1 MATIQ
6 RIRQRSGLLVVVVF
20 VALIAFLLGD
30 LFRSG
35 GSKFFGDPNVIGTV
49 NGRDITRQ
57 ELSQGMEELRAGNPE
72 QYANTT
78 SIQLANFVWN
88 NIVTEELLSA
98 ELSAAGMSVSEQEI
112 YFDIITNPNIR
123 QNFAGANGQFDENMF
138 KSYIAQVRDNRD
150 ASEQSV
156 EMWTQWLS
164 FERAVANQA
173 QNFKY
178 TNAIEKAIFMPAGLA
193 ETEINRGD
201 AQHPAQYVYVPYIDV
216 NEDEINVSDED
227 AKRYF
232 NAHKEDFSQEEG
244 RNIEFINFPLAPSE
258 SDREGVRAELASLS
272 FEWLN
277 VEDDSVFVNQH
288 SDVRFQS
295 EYYTTT
301 ELVGTG
307 LDTLIDGQS
316 VGFQK
321 GPIDLGGAFAVVKLV
336 DRKTVP
342 DSAKARHI
350 LIPFAGATR
359 ADASVTRNP
368 QEAKVLADSLFAYL
382 EGNPSAFESVSEAF
396 SSDVVAKE
404 KGGDLGYFSRG
415 SMAKPFENF
424 CFFRKNGSIGVV
436 PTQFGW
442 HVIQVTDQ
450 KGANDVYKIGQII
463 REILPSD
470 ETIQTLYNQASGY
483 AAEAQTAEDYRALAT
498 EKGFFLRPA
507 RNLGRFE
514 EVVSG
519 LGTARRV
526 VRWAWDDDRE
536 EGNIGLLENDGN
548 GYVVVVLTDKLE
560 EGTSPFEM
568 VQAQCLEAAKKDAKK
583 ALVLERLEN
592 ASDGAATIEAVATAA
607 GKEVRTLS
615 FRISQFNI
623 SGVGNEAKVVGT
635 ICGLEPG
642 TLSPVI
648 LGENG
653 AFMAITSPANP
664 APQID
669 YTNMAQNTQR
679 SIRNLVGTQAYK
691 ALQDKA
697 KIEDMRYMMF

>member
-307 LDTLIDGQS
+307 LDTLVDGQS

-342 DSAKARHI
+342 DSVKARHI

-424 CFFRKNGSIGVV
+424 CFFRKNGSMGVV

-560 EGTSPFEM
+560 EGTSSFEM

-592 ASDGAATIEAVATAA
+592 ASAGAATIEAVATAA

-653 AFMAITSPANP
+653 AFVAITSPANP

-669 YTNMAQNTQR
+669 YANMAQNTQR

>member
-35 GSKFFGDPNVIGTV
+35 GSKFFGDPNIIGTV
-49 NGRDITRQ
+49 NGRDITRL
-57 ELSQGMEELRAGNPE
+57 ELSQGMEELRSGNPE
-72 QYANTT
+72 QYANTS

-98 ELSAAGMSVSEQEI
+98 ELGAAGMSVSKQEI
-112 YFDIITNPNIR
+112 YFDIIMNPNIR

-138 KSYIAQVRDNRD
+138 KSYIAQVRENRD

-156 EMWTQWLS
+156 EMWTQWLA

-178 TNAIEKAIFMPAGLA
+178 TNAIEKAIFMPTGLA
-193 ETEINRGD
+193 EAEIKRGD

-216 NEDEINVSDED
+216 NEDEIAVTDED
-227 AKRYF
+227 AKRYY
-232 NAHKEDFSQEEG
+232 NANKADFEQEEG

-258 SDREGVRAELASLS
+258 PDREAVRAELATLSLGWMN
-272 FEWLN
+272 E
-277 VEDDSVFVNQH
+277 EDDSVFVNLH

-295 EYYTTT
+295 EYYTVT

-307 LDTLIDGQS
+307 LDTLVDGQS
-316 VGFQK
+316 VGYQK

-336 DRKTVP
+336 DRKIVP
-342 DSAKARHI
+342 DSAQARHI

-359 ADASVTRNP
+359 ADASITRNP
-368 QEAKVLADSLFAYL
+368 QEAKVLADSLYAYL
-382 EGNPSAFESVSEAF
+382 EENPSAFESVSEEF
-396 SSDVVAKE
+396 SADIVAKE

-415 SMAKPFENF
+415 EMAKPFENF
-424 CFFRKNGSIGVV
+424 CFFKKNGSMGVV

-442 HVIQVTDQ
+442 HVIQVTNQ
-450 KGANDVYKIGQII
+450 KGSNDVYKIGQII
-463 REILPSD
+463 REILPS
-470 ETIQTLYNQASGY
+470 EATIQDLYNQASGY
-483 AAEAQTAEDYRALAT
+483 AAEAQTAEDYRALAS

-526 VRWAWDDDRE
+526 VRWAWDEDRE
-536 EGNIGLLENDGN
+536 EGNIGLLENDGK
-548 GYVVVVLTDKLE
+548 GYVVVVLTDKLN
-560 EGTSPFEM
+560 EGTTSFEL

-583 ALVLERLEN
+583 AVITERLEN
-592 ASDGAATIEAVATAA
+592 ALSEASTIEAVAATT

-623 SGVGNEAKVVGT
+623 AGVGNEAAVVGT

-642 TLSPVI
+642 SLSGVI
-648 LGENG
+648 TGDNG
-653 AFMAITSPANP
+653 AFVAITSPATP
-664 APQID
+664 APAID
-669 YTNMAQNTQR
+669 YSNMAQNTQR

-691 ALQDKA
+691 ALEEKA

>member
-1 MATIQ
+1 M
-6 RIRQRSGLLVVVVF
+6 VF

-35 GSKFFGDPNVIGTV
+35 GSKFFGDPNIIGTV

-72 QYANTT
+72 QYANTS

-88 NIVTEELLSA
+88 NIVTEELLAA
-98 ELSAAGMSVSEQEI
+98 ELNAAGMSVSQQEL

-150 ASEQSV
+150 ATEQSV
-156 EMWTQWLS
+156 EMWTQWLA

-178 TNAIEKAIFMPAGLA
+178 TNAIEKAIFMPTGLA
-193 ETEINRGD
+193 EAEIKRGD

-216 NEDEINVSDED
+216 NEDEISVDDED
-227 AKRYF
+227 AKRYY
-232 NAHKEDFSQEEG
+232 NTNKEDFDQEEG

-258 SDREGVRAELASLS
+258 SDREAVRAELATLSL
-272 FEWLN
+272 EWMN
-277 VEDDSVFVNQH
+277 EEDDSVFVNLH

-295 EYYTTT
+295 EYYTIT

-307 LDTLIDGQS
+307 LDTLVDGQS
-316 VGFQK
+316 VGYQK

-336 DRKTVP
+336 DRKIVP
-342 DSAKARHI
+342 DSVQARHI

-359 ADASVTRNP
+359 AEPSITRNP

-382 EGNPSAFESVSEAF
+382 EENPSDFESVSQEF
-396 SSDVVAKE
+396 SSDIVAKE

-415 SMAKPFENF
+415 AMAKPFENF
-424 CFFRKNGSIGVV
+424 CFFKKNGSMGVV

-450 KGANDVYKIGQII
+450 KGSDDVYKIGQII
-463 REILPSD
+463 REIIPS
-470 ETIQTLYNQASGY
+470 EGTIQDLYNQASGY
-483 AAEAQTAEDYRALAT
+483 AAEAQTAEDYRALAS
-498 EKGFFLRPA
+498 EKGFSLRPA

-526 VRWAWDDDRE
+526 VRWAWDEERE
-536 EGNIGLLENDGN
+536 EGNIGLLENDGK
-548 GYVVVVLTDKLE
+548 GYVVVVLTDKLN
-560 EGTSPFEM
+560 EGTTSFDL
-568 VQAQCLEAAKKDAKK
+568 VQGQCLEAAKKEAKK
-583 ALVLERLEN
+583 ALITERLEN
-592 ASDGAATIEAVATAA
+592 ALTGASTIEAVAEAA

-623 SGVGNEAKVVGT
+623 AGVGNEAAVVGT

-642 TLSPVI
+642 SLSGVI
-648 LGENG
+648 AGDNG
-653 AFMAITSPANP
+653 AFIAITSPASP
-664 APQID
+664 APAID

-691 ALQDKA
+691 ALEEKA

>member
-35 GSKFFGDPNVIGTV
+35 GSKFFGDPNIIGTV
-49 NGRDITRQ
+49 NGRDITRL

-72 QYANTT
+72 QYANTS

-98 ELSAAGMSVSEQEI
+98 ELSAAGMTVSQQEL

-156 EMWTQWLS
+156 EMWTQWLA

-178 TNAIEKAIFMPAGLA
+178 TNAIEKAIFMPTGLA
-193 ETEINRGD
+193 EAEIKRGD

-216 NEDEINVSDED
+216 NEDEIAVTDED
-227 AKRYF
+227 AKRYY
-232 NAHKEDFSQEEG
+232 NANKEDFDQEEG

-258 SDREGVRAELASLS
+258 SDREAVRAELATLSL
-272 FEWLN
+272 EWMN
-277 VEDDSVFVNQH
+277 QEDDSVFVNLH

-295 EYYTTT
+295 EYYTIT

-307 LDTLIDGQS
+307 LDTLVDGQS

-336 DRKTVP
+336 DRKIVP
-342 DSAKARHI
+342 DSVKARHI

-359 ADASVTRNP
+359 ADASITRNP
-368 QEAKVLADSLFAYL
+368 QEARVLADSLFAYL
-382 EGNPSAFESVSEAF
+382 EENPSAFEAVSEAF
-396 SSDVVAKE
+396 SSDIVAKE

-424 CFFRKNGSIGVV
+424 CFFKKNGSMGVV

-450 KGANDVYKIGQII
+450 KGSNDVYKIGQII
-463 REILPSD
+463 REILPS
-470 ETIQTLYNQASGY
+470 EGTIQDLYNQASGY
-483 AAEAQTAEDYRALAT
+483 AAEAQTAEDYRVLASD
-498 EKGFFLRPA
+498 KGFFLRPA

-519 LGTARRV
+519 LGAARRV
-526 VRWAWDDDRE
+526 VRWAWDEERE
-536 EGNIGLLENDGN
+536 EGNIGLLENDGK
-548 GYVVVVLTDKLE
+548 GYVVVVLTDKLN
-560 EGTSPFEM
+560 EGTTSFEL
-568 VQAQCLEAAKKDAKK
+568 VQGQCLEAVKKDAKK
-583 ALVLERLEN
+583 ALITERLEN
-592 ASDGAATIEAVATAA
+592 ALTGASTIEEVAAAA

-623 SGVGNEAKVVGT
+623 AGVGNEAAVVGT

-642 TLSPVI
+642 SLSGVI
-648 LGENG
+648 TGENG
-653 AFMAITSPANP
+653 AFVAITSPATP
-664 APQID
+664 APVLD
-669 YTNMAQNTQR
+669 YSNMAQNTQR

-691 ALQDKA
+691 ALEEKA

>member
-35 GSKFFGDPNVIGTV
+35 GSKFFGDPNIIGTV
-49 NGRDITRQ
+49 NGRDITRL
-57 ELSQGMEELRAGNPE
+57 ELSQGMEELRSGNPE
-72 QYANTT
+72 QYANTS

-98 ELSAAGMSVSEQEI
+98 ELGAAGMSVSEQEI
-112 YFDIITNPNIR
+112 YFDIIMNPNIR

-138 KSYIAQVRDNRD
+138 KSYIAQVRENRD

-156 EMWTQWLS
+156 EMWTQWLA

-178 TNAIEKAIFMPAGLA
+178 TNAIEKAIFMPTGLA
-193 ETEINRGD
+193 EAEIKRGD

-216 NEDEINVSDED
+216 NEDEIAVTDED
-227 AKRYF
+227 AKRYY
-232 NAHKEDFSQEEG
+232 NANKADFEQEEG

-258 SDREGVRAELASLS
+258 PDREAVRAELATLSLGWMN
-272 FEWLN
+272 E
-277 VEDDSVFVNQH
+277 EDDSVFVNLH

-295 EYYTTT
+295 EYYTVT

-307 LDTLIDGQS
+307 LDTLVDGQS
-316 VGFQK
+316 VGYQK

-336 DRKTVP
+336 DRKIVP
-342 DSAKARHI
+342 DSAQARHI

-359 ADASVTRNP
+359 ADASITRNP
-368 QEAKVLADSLFAYL
+368 QEAKVLADSLYAYL
-382 EGNPSAFESVSEAF
+382 EENPSAFESVSEEF
-396 SSDVVAKE
+396 SADIVAKE

-415 SMAKPFENF
+415 EMAKPFENF
-424 CFFRKNGSIGVV
+424 CFFKKNGSMGVV

-442 HVIQVTDQ
+442 HVIQVTNQ
-450 KGANDVYKIGQII
+450 KGSNDVYKIGQII
-463 REILPSD
+463 REILPS
-470 ETIQTLYNQASGY
+470 EATIQDLYNQASVY
-483 AAEAQTAEDYRALAT
+483 AAEAQTAEDYRALAS

-526 VRWAWDDDRE
+526 VRWAWDEDRE
-536 EGNIGLLENDGN
+536 EGNIGLLENDGK
-548 GYVVVVLTDKLE
+548 GYVVVVMTDKLN
-560 EGTSPFEM
+560 EGTTSFEL

-583 ALVLERLEN
+583 AVITERLEN
-592 ASDGAATIEAVATAA
+592 ALSEASTIEAVAATT

-623 SGVGNEAKVVGT
+623 AGVGNEAAVVGT

-642 TLSPVI
+642 SLSGVI
-648 LGENG
+648 TGDNG
-653 AFMAITSPANP
+653 AFVAITSPATP
-664 APQID
+664 APAID
-669 YTNMAQNTQR
+669 YSNMAQNTQR

-691 ALQDKA
+691 ALEEKA

>member
-35 GSKFFGDPNVIGTV
+35 GSKFFGDPNIIGTV

-72 QYANTT
+72 QYANTS

-88 NIVTEELLSA
+88 NIVTEELLAA
-98 ELSAAGMSVSEQEI
+98 ELNAAGMSVSQQEL

-150 ASEQSV
+150 ATEQSV
-156 EMWTQWLS
+156 EMWTQWLA

-178 TNAIEKAIFMPAGLA
+178 TNAIEKAIFMPTGLA
-193 ETEINRGD
+193 EAEIKRGD

-216 NEDEINVSDED
+216 NEDEISVDDED
-227 AKRYF
+227 AKRYY
-232 NAHKEDFSQEEG
+232 NTNKEDFDQEEG

-258 SDREGVRAELASLS
+258 SDREAVRAELATLSL
-272 FEWLN
+272 EWMN
-277 VEDDSVFVNQH
+277 EEDDSVFVNLH

-295 EYYTTT
+295 EYYTIT

-307 LDTLIDGQS
+307 LDTLVDGQS
-316 VGFQK
+316 VGYQK

-336 DRKTVP
+336 DRKIVP
-342 DSAKARHI
+342 DSVQARHI

-359 ADASVTRNP
+359 AEPSITRNP

-382 EGNPSAFESVSEAF
+382 EENPSDFESVSQEF
-396 SSDVVAKE
+396 SSDIVAKE

-415 SMAKPFENF
+415 AMAKPFENF
-424 CFFRKNGSIGVV
+424 CFFKKNGSMGVV

-450 KGANDVYKIGQII
+450 KGSDDVYKIGQII
-463 REILPSD
+463 REIIPS
-470 ETIQTLYNQASGY
+470 EGTIQDLYNQASGY
-483 AAEAQTAEDYRALAT
+483 AAEAQTAEDYRALAS
-498 EKGFFLRPA
+498 EKGFSLRPA

-526 VRWAWDDDRE
+526 VRWAWDEERE
-536 EGNIGLLENDGN
+536 EGNIGLLENDGK
-548 GYVVVVLTDKLE
+548 GYVVVVLTDKLN
-560 EGTSPFEM
+560 EGTTSFDL
-568 VQAQCLEAAKKDAKK
+568 VQGQCLEAAKKEAKK
-583 ALVLERLEN
+583 ALITERLEN
-592 ASDGAATIEAVATAA
+592 ALTGASTIEAIAEAA

-623 SGVGNEAKVVGT
+623 AGVGNEAAVVGT

-642 TLSPVI
+642 SLSGVI
-648 LGENG
+648 AGDNG
-653 AFMAITSPANP
+653 AFIAITSPATP
-664 APQID
+664 APAID

-691 ALQDKA
+691 ALEEKA

>member
-1 MATIQ
+1 M
-6 RIRQRSGLLVVVVF
+6 VF

-307 LDTLIDGQS
+307 LDTLVDGQS

-342 DSAKARHI
+342 DSVKARHI

-396 SSDVVAKE
+396 SSDVVAKD

-424 CFFRKNGSIGVV
+424 CFFRKNGSMGVV

-560 EGTSPFEM
+560 EGTSSFEM
-568 VQAQCLEAAKKDAKK
+568 VQTQCLEAAKKDAKK

-592 ASDGAATIEAVATAA
+592 ASAGAATIEAVATAA

-653 AFMAITSPANP
+653 AFVAITSPANP

-669 YTNMAQNTQR
+669 YANMAQNTQR

>member
-1 MATIQ
+1 M
-6 RIRQRSGLLVVVVF
+6 VF

-307 LDTLIDGQS
+307 LDTLVDGQS

-336 DRKTVP
+336 DRKIVP
-342 DSAKARHI
+342 DSVKARHI

-424 CFFRKNGSIGVV
+424 CFFRKNGSMGVV

-560 EGTSPFEM
+560 EGTSSFEM

-592 ASDGAATIEAVATAA
+592 ASAGAATIEAVATAA

-653 AFMAITSPANP
+653 AFVAITSPANP

>member
-35 GSKFFGDPNVIGTV
+35 GSKFFSDPNVIGTV

-232 NAHKEDFSQEEG
+232 NAHREDFSQEEG

-272 FEWLN
+272 FEWLD

-307 LDTLIDGQS
+307 LDTLVDGQS

-342 DSAKARHI
+342 DSVKARHI

-424 CFFRKNGSIGVV
+424 CFFRKNGSMGVV

-560 EGTSPFEM
+560 EGTSSFEM

-592 ASDGAATIEAVATAA
+592 ASAGAATIEAVATAA

-653 AFMAITSPANP
+653 AFVAITSPANP

-669 YTNMAQNTQR
+669 YANMAQNTQR

>member
-1 MATIQ
+1 M
-6 RIRQRSGLLVVVVF
+6 VF

-307 LDTLIDGQS
+307 LDTLVDGQS

-342 DSAKARHI
+342 DSVKARHI

-424 CFFRKNGSIGVV
+424 CFFRKNGSMGVV

-560 EGTSPFEM
+560 EGTSSFEM

-592 ASDGAATIEAVATAA
+592 ASAGTATIEAVATAA

-653 AFMAITSPANP
+653 AFVAITSPANP

-669 YTNMAQNTQR
+669 YANMAQNTQR

>member
-30 LFRSG
+30 LVRSG
-35 GSKFFGDPNVIGTV
+35 GSKFFGDPNIIGTV
-49 NGRDITRQ
+49 NGRDITRL

-72 QYANTT
+72 QYANTS

-98 ELSAAGMSVSEQEI
+98 ELSAAGMTVSQQEL

-156 EMWTQWLS
+156 EMWTQWLA

-178 TNAIEKAIFMPAGLA
+178 TNAIEKAIFMPTGLA
-193 ETEINRGD
+193 EAEIKRGD

-216 NEDEINVSDED
+216 NEDEIAVTDED
-227 AKRYF
+227 AKRYY
-232 NAHKEDFSQEEG
+232 NANKEDFDQEEG

-258 SDREGVRAELASLS
+258 SDREAVRAELATLSL
-272 FEWLN
+272 EWMN
-277 VEDDSVFVNQH
+277 QEDDSVFVNLH

-295 EYYTTT
+295 EYYTIT

-307 LDTLIDGQS
+307 LDTLVDGQS

-336 DRKTVP
+336 DRKIVP
-342 DSAKARHI
+342 DSVKARHI

-359 ADASVTRNP
+359 ADASITRNP
-368 QEAKVLADSLFAYL
+368 QEARVLADSLFAYL
-382 EGNPSAFESVSEAF
+382 EENPSAFEAVSEAF
-396 SSDVVAKE
+396 SSDIVAKE

-424 CFFRKNGSIGVV
+424 CFFKKNGSMGVV

-450 KGANDVYKIGQII
+450 KGSNDVYKIGQII
-463 REILPSD
+463 REILPS
-470 ETIQTLYNQASGY
+470 EGTIQDLYNQASGY
-483 AAEAQTAEDYRALAT
+483 AAEAQTAEDYRVLASD
-498 EKGFFLRPA
+498 KGFFLRPA

-519 LGTARRV
+519 LGAARRV
-526 VRWAWDDDRE
+526 VRWAWDEERE
-536 EGNIGLLENDGN
+536 EGNIGLLENDGK
-548 GYVVVVLTDKLE
+548 GYVVVVLTDKLN
-560 EGTSPFEM
+560 EGTTSFEL
-568 VQAQCLEAAKKDAKK
+568 VQGQCLEAAKKDAKK
-583 ALVLERLEN
+583 ALITERLEN
-592 ASDGAATIEAVATAA
+592 ALTGASTIEEVAAAA

-623 SGVGNEAKVVGT
+623 AGVGNEAAVVGT

-642 TLSPVI
+642 SLSGVI
-648 LGENG
+648 TGENG
-653 AFMAITSPANP
+653 AFVAITSPATP
-664 APQID
+664 APVLD
-669 YTNMAQNTQR
+669 YSNMAQNTQR

-691 ALQDKA
+691 ALEEKA

>member
-307 LDTLIDGQS
+307 LDTLVDGQS

-424 CFFRKNGSIGVV
+424 CFFRKNGSMGVV

-560 EGTSPFEM
+560 EGTSSFEM

-592 ASDGAATIEAVATAA
+592 ASAGAATIEAVATAA

-653 AFMAITSPANP
+653 AFVAITSPANP

-669 YTNMAQNTQR
+669 YANMAQNTQR

>member
-35 GSKFFGDPNVIGTV
+35 GSKFFGDPNIIGTV
-49 NGRDITRQ
+49 NDRDITRQ

-72 QYANTT
+72 QYANTS

-88 NIVTEELLSA
+88 NIVTEELLAA
-98 ELSAAGMSVSEQEI
+98 ELNAAGMSVSQQEL

-150 ASEQSV
+150 ATEQSV
-156 EMWTQWLS
+156 EMWTQWLA

-178 TNAIEKAIFMPAGLA
+178 TNAIEKAIFMPTGLA
-193 ETEINRGD
+193 EAEIKRGD

-216 NEDEINVSDED
+216 NEDEISVDDED
-227 AKRYF
+227 AKRYY
-232 NAHKEDFSQEEG
+232 NANKEDFDQEEG

-258 SDREGVRAELASLS
+258 SDREAVRAELATLSL
-272 FEWLN
+272 EWMN
-277 VEDDSVFVNQH
+277 EEDDSVFVNLH

-295 EYYTTT
+295 EYYTIT

-307 LDTLIDGQS
+307 LDTLVDGQS
-316 VGFQK
+316 VGYQK

-336 DRKTVP
+336 DRKIVP
-342 DSAKARHI
+342 DSVQARHI

-359 ADASVTRNP
+359 AEPSITRNP

-382 EGNPSAFESVSEAF
+382 EENPSDFESVSQEF
-396 SSDVVAKE
+396 SSDIVAKE

-415 SMAKPFENF
+415 AMAKPFENF
-424 CFFRKNGSIGVV
+424 CFFNKNGSIGVV

-450 KGANDVYKIGQII
+450 KGSDDVYKIGQII
-463 REILPSD
+463 REIIPS
-470 ETIQTLYNQASGY
+470 EGTIQDLYNQASGY
-483 AAEAQTAEDYRALAT
+483 AAEAQTAEDYRALAS
-498 EKGFFLRPA
+498 EKGFSLRPA

-526 VRWAWDDDRE
+526 VRWAWDEERE
-536 EGNIGLLENDGN
+536 EGNIGLLENDGK
-548 GYVVVVLTDKLE
+548 GYVVVVLTDKLN
-560 EGTSPFEM
+560 EGTTSFDL
-568 VQAQCLEAAKKDAKK
+568 VQGQCLEAAKKEAKK
-583 ALVLERLEN
+583 ALITERLEN
-592 ASDGAATIEAVATAA
+592 ALTGASTIEAVAEAA

-623 SGVGNEAKVVGT
+623 AGVGNEAAVVGT

-642 TLSPVI
+642 SLSGVI
-648 LGENG
+648 TGDNG
-653 AFMAITSPANP
+653 AFIAITSPATP
-664 APQID
+664 APAID

-691 ALQDKA
+691 ALEEKA

>member
-272 FEWLN
+272 FEWLD

-307 LDTLIDGQS
+307 LDTLVDGQS

-342 DSAKARHI
+342 DSVKARHI

-424 CFFRKNGSIGVV
+424 CFFRKNGSMGVV

-560 EGTSPFEM
+560 EGTSSFEM

-592 ASDGAATIEAVATAA
+592 ASEGAATIEAVATAA

-653 AFMAITSPANP
+653 AFVAITSPANP

-669 YTNMAQNTQR
+669 YANMAQNTQR

>member
-307 LDTLIDGQS
+307 LDTLVDGQS

-342 DSAKARHI
+342 DSVKARHI

-450 KGANDVYKIGQII
+450 KGENDVYKIGQII

-560 EGTSPFEM
+560 EGTSSFEM

-592 ASDGAATIEAVATAA
+592 ASAGAATIEAVATAA

-653 AFMAITSPANP
+653 AFVAITSPANP

-669 YTNMAQNTQR
+669 YANMAQNTQR

>member
-1 MATIQ
+1 M
-6 RIRQRSGLLVVVVF
+6 VF

-232 NAHKEDFSQEEG
+232 NAHREDFSQEEG

-307 LDTLIDGQS
+307 LDTLVDGQS

-342 DSAKARHI
+342 DSVKARHI

-404 KGGDLGYFSRG
+404 KGGARGYFSRG

-424 CFFRKNGSIGVV
+424 CFFRKNGSMGVV

-560 EGTSPFEM
+560 EGTSSFEM

-592 ASDGAATIEAVATAA
+592 ASAGAATIEAVATAA

-653 AFMAITSPANP
+653 AFVAITSPANP

-669 YTNMAQNTQR
+669 YANMAQNTQR

>member
-307 LDTLIDGQS
+307 LDTLVDGQS

-342 DSAKARHI
+342 DSVKARHI

-424 CFFRKNGSIGVV
+424 CFFRKNGSMGVV

-568 VQAQCLEAAKKDAKK
+568 VQAQCLEAAKKDAKQ

-592 ASDGAATIEAVATAA
+592 ASEGAATIEAVATAA

-653 AFMAITSPANP
+653 AFVAITSPANP

>member
-20 VALIAFLLGD
+20 VALIAFFLGD

-57 ELSQGMEELRAGNPE
+57 ELSQGMEGLRAGNPE

-216 NEDEINVSDED
+216 NEDEINVSDAD

-307 LDTLIDGQS
+307 LDTLVDGQS

-342 DSAKARHI
+342 DSVKARHI

-368 QEAKVLADSLFAYL
+368 KEAKVLADSLFAYL

-424 CFFRKNGSIGVV
+424 CFFRKNGSMGVV

-450 KGANDVYKIGQII
+450 KGANVVYKIGQII

-470 ETIQTLYNQASGY
+470 ETIQTLYNQASVY

-560 EGTSPFEM
+560 EGTSSFEM
-568 VQAQCLEAAKKDAKK
+568 VQTQCLEAAKKDAKK

-592 ASDGAATIEAVATAA
+592 ASAGAATIEAVATAA

-653 AFMAITSPANP
+653 AFVAITSPANP

-669 YTNMAQNTQR
+669 YANMAQNTQR

>member
-123 QNFAGANGQFDENMF
+123 QNFAGANGEFDENMF

-232 NAHKEDFSQEEG
+232 NAHREDFSQEEG

-272 FEWLN
+272 FEWLD

-307 LDTLIDGQS
+307 LDTLVDGQS

-342 DSAKARHI
+342 DSVKARHI

-424 CFFRKNGSIGVV
+424 CFFRKNGSMGVV

-560 EGTSPFEM
+560 EGTSSFEM

-592 ASDGAATIEAVATAA
+592 ASAGAATIEAVATAA

-653 AFMAITSPANP
+653 AFVAITSPANP

-669 YTNMAQNTQR
+669 YANMAQNTQR

>member
-307 LDTLIDGQS
+307 LDTLVDGQS

-342 DSAKARHI
+342 DSVKARHI

-424 CFFRKNGSIGVV
+424 CFFRKNGSMGVV

-560 EGTSPFEM
+560 EGTSSFEM

-592 ASDGAATIEAVATAA
+592 ASAGAATIEAVATAA

-642 TLSPVI
+642 TLSSVI

-653 AFMAITSPANP
+653 AFVAITSPANP

-669 YTNMAQNTQR
+669 YANMAQNTQR

>member
-232 NAHKEDFSQEEG
+232 NAHREDFSQEEG

-307 LDTLIDGQS
+307 LDTLVDGQS

-342 DSAKARHI
+342 DSVKARHI

-424 CFFRKNGSIGVV
+424 CFFRKNGSMGVV

-560 EGTSPFEM
+560 EGTSSFEM
-568 VQAQCLEAAKKDAKK
+568 VQTQCLEAAKKDAKK

-592 ASDGAATIEAVATAA
+592 ASAGAATIEAVATAA

-653 AFMAITSPANP
+653 AFVAITSPANP

-669 YTNMAQNTQR
+669 YANMAQNTQR

>member
-35 GSKFFGDPNVIGTV
+35 GSKFFGDPNIIGTV
-49 NGRDITRQ
+49 NGRDITRL

-72 QYANTT
+72 QYANTS

-98 ELSAAGMSVSEQEI
+98 ELSAAGMTVSQQEL

-156 EMWTQWLS
+156 EMWTQWLA

-178 TNAIEKAIFMPAGLA
+178 TNAIEKAIFMPTGLA
-193 ETEINRGD
+193 EAEIKRGD

-216 NEDEINVSDED
+216 NEDEIAVTDED
-227 AKRYF
+227 AKRYY
-232 NAHKEDFSQEEG
+232 NANKENFDQEEG

-258 SDREGVRAELASLS
+258 SDREAVRAELATLSL
-272 FEWLN
+272 EWMN
-277 VEDDSVFVNQH
+277 QEDDSVFVNLH

-295 EYYTTT
+295 EYYTIT

-307 LDTLIDGQS
+307 LDTLVDGQS

-336 DRKTVP
+336 DRKIVP
-342 DSAKARHI
+342 DSVQARHI

-359 ADASVTRNP
+359 ADASITRNP
-368 QEAKVLADSLFAYL
+368 QEARVLADSLFAYL
-382 EGNPSAFESVSEAF
+382 EENPSAFESVSEAF
-396 SSDVVAKE
+396 SSDIVAKE

-424 CFFRKNGSIGVV
+424 CFFKKNGSMGVV

-450 KGANDVYKIGQII
+450 KGSNDVYKIGQII
-463 REILPSD
+463 REILPS
-470 ETIQTLYNQASGY
+470 EGTIQDLYNQASGY
-483 AAEAQTAEDYRALAT
+483 AAEAQTAEDYRVLASD
-498 EKGFFLRPA
+498 KGFFLRPA

-519 LGTARRV
+519 LGAARRV
-526 VRWAWDDDRE
+526 VRWAWDEERE
-536 EGNIGLLENDGN
+536 EGNIGLLENDGK
-548 GYVVVVLTDKLE
+548 GYVVVVLTDKLN
-560 EGTSPFEM
+560 EGTTSFEL
-568 VQAQCLEAAKKDAKK
+568 VQGQCIEAAKKDAKK
-583 ALVLERLEN
+583 ALITERLEN
-592 ASDGAATIEAVATAA
+592 ALTGASTIEEVAAAA

-623 SGVGNEAKVVGT
+623 AGVGNEAAVVGT

-642 TLSPVI
+642 SLSGVI
-648 LGENG
+648 TGENG
-653 AFMAITSPANP
+653 AFVAITSPATP
-664 APQID
+664 APVID
-669 YTNMAQNTQR
+669 YSNMAQNTQR

-691 ALQDKA
+691 ALEEKA

>member
-35 GSKFFGDPNVIGTV
+35 GSKFFGDPNIIGTV

-72 QYANTT
+72 QYANTS

-88 NIVTEELLSA
+88 NIVTEELLAA
-98 ELSAAGMSVSEQEI
+98 ELNAAGMSVSQQEL

-150 ASEQSV
+150 ATEQSV
-156 EMWTQWLS
+156 EMWTQWLA

-178 TNAIEKAIFMPAGLA
+178 TNAIEKAIFMPTGLA
-193 ETEINRGD
+193 EAEIKRGD

-216 NEDEINVSDED
+216 NEDEISVDDED
-227 AKRYF
+227 AKRYY
-232 NAHKEDFSQEEG
+232 NTNKEDFDQEEG

-258 SDREGVRAELASLS
+258 SDREAVRAELATLSL
-272 FEWLN
+272 EWMN
-277 VEDDSVFVNQH
+277 EEDDSVFVNLH

-295 EYYTTT
+295 EYYTIT

-307 LDTLIDGQS
+307 LDTLVDGQS
-316 VGFQK
+316 VGYQK

-336 DRKTVP
+336 DRKIVP
-342 DSAKARHI
+342 DSVQARHI

-359 ADASVTRNP
+359 AEPSITRNP

-382 EGNPSAFESVSEAF
+382 EENPSDFESVNQEF
-396 SSDVVAKE
+396 SSDIVAKE

-415 SMAKPFENF
+415 AMAKPFENF
-424 CFFRKNGSIGVV
+424 CFFKKNGSMGVV

-450 KGANDVYKIGQII
+450 KGSDDVYKIGQII
-463 REILPSD
+463 REIIPS
-470 ETIQTLYNQASGY
+470 EGTIQDLYNQASGY
-483 AAEAQTAEDYRALAT
+483 AAEAQTAEDYRALAS
-498 EKGFFLRPA
+498 EKGFSLRPA

-526 VRWAWDDDRE
+526 VRWAWDEERE
-536 EGNIGLLENDGN
+536 EGNIGLLENDGK
-548 GYVVVVLTDKLE
+548 GYVVVVLTDKLN
-560 EGTSPFEM
+560 EGTTSFDL
-568 VQAQCLEAAKKDAKK
+568 VQGQCLEAAKKEAKK
-583 ALVLERLEN
+583 ALITERLEN
-592 ASDGAATIEAVATAA
+592 ALTGASTIEAIAEAA

-623 SGVGNEAKVVGT
+623 AGVGNEAAVVGT

-642 TLSPVI
+642 SLSGVI
-648 LGENG
+648 AGDNG
-653 AFMAITSPANP
+653 AFIAITSPATP
-664 APQID
+664 APAID

-691 ALQDKA
+691 ALEEKA

>member
-227 AKRYF
+227 VKRYF

-307 LDTLIDGQS
+307 LDTLVDGQS

-342 DSAKARHI
+342 DSVKARHI

-424 CFFRKNGSIGVV
+424 CFFRKNGSMGVV

-560 EGTSPFEM
+560 EGTSSFEM

-592 ASDGAATIEAVATAA
+592 ASAGAATIEAVATAA

-653 AFMAITSPANP
+653 AFVAITSPANP

-669 YTNMAQNTQR
+669 YANMAQNTQR

>member
-272 FEWLN
+272 FEWLD

-307 LDTLIDGQS
+307 LDTLVDGQS

-342 DSAKARHI
+342 DSVKARHI

-424 CFFRKNGSIGVV
+424 CFFRKNGSMGVV

-470 ETIQTLYNQASGY
+470 ETIQSLYNQASGY

-560 EGTSPFEM
+560 EGTSSFEM

-592 ASDGAATIEAVATAA
+592 ASAGAATIEAVATAA

-653 AFMAITSPANP
+653 AFVAITSPANP

>member
-35 GSKFFGDPNVIGTV
+35 GSKFFGDPNIIGTV
-49 NGRDITRQ
+49 NGRDITRL

-72 QYANTT
+72 QYANTS

-98 ELSAAGMSVSEQEI
+98 ELSAAGMTVSQQEL

-156 EMWTQWLS
+156 EMWTQWLA

-178 TNAIEKAIFMPAGLA
+178 TNAIEKAIFMPTGLA
-193 ETEINRGD
+193 EAEIKRGD

-216 NEDEINVSDED
+216 NEDEIAVTDED
-227 AKRYF
+227 AKRYY
-232 NAHKEDFSQEEG
+232 NANKENFDQEEG

-258 SDREGVRAELASLS
+258 SDREAVRAELATLSL
-272 FEWLN
+272 EWMN
-277 VEDDSVFVNQH
+277 QEDDSVFVNLH

-295 EYYTTT
+295 EYYTIT

-307 LDTLIDGQS
+307 LDTLVDGQS

-336 DRKTVP
+336 DRKIVP
-342 DSAKARHI
+342 DSVKARHI

-359 ADASVTRNP
+359 ADASITRNP
-368 QEAKVLADSLFAYL
+368 QEARVLADSLFAYL
-382 EGNPSAFESVSEAF
+382 EENPSAFESVSEAF
-396 SSDVVAKE
+396 SSDIVAKE

-424 CFFRKNGSIGVV
+424 CFFKKNGSMGVV

-450 KGANDVYKIGQII
+450 KGSNDVYKIGQII
-463 REILPSD
+463 REILPS
-470 ETIQTLYNQASGY
+470 EGTIQDLYNQASGY
-483 AAEAQTAEDYRALAT
+483 AAEAQTAEDYRVLASD
-498 EKGFFLRPA
+498 KGFFLRPA

-519 LGTARRV
+519 LGAARRV
-526 VRWAWDDDRE
+526 VRWAWDEERE
-536 EGNIGLLENDGN
+536 EGNIGLLENDGK
-548 GYVVVVLTDKLE
+548 GYVVVVLTDKLN
-560 EGTSPFEM
+560 EGTTSFEL
-568 VQAQCLEAAKKDAKK
+568 VQGQCIEAAKKDAKK
-583 ALVLERLEN
+583 ALITERLEN
-592 ASDGAATIEAVATAA
+592 ALTGASTIEEVAAAA

-623 SGVGNEAKVVGT
+623 AGVGNEAAVVGT

-642 TLSPVI
+642 SLSGVI
-648 LGENG
+648 TGENG
-653 AFMAITSPANP
+653 AFVAITSPATP
-664 APQID
+664 APVID
-669 YTNMAQNTQR
+669 YSNMAQNTQR

-691 ALQDKA
+691 ALEEKA

>member
-35 GSKFFGDPNVIGTV
+35 GSKFFGDPNIIGTV

-72 QYANTT
+72 QYANTS

-88 NIVTEELLSA
+88 NIVTEELLAA
-98 ELSAAGMSVSEQEI
+98 ELNAAGMSVSQQEL
-112 YFDIITNPNIR
+112 YFDIIANPNIR

-150 ASEQSV
+150 ATEQSV
-156 EMWTQWLS
+156 EMWTQWLA

-178 TNAIEKAIFMPAGLA
+178 TNAIEKAIFMPTGLA
-193 ETEINRGD
+193 EAEIKRGD

-216 NEDEINVSDED
+216 NEDEISVDDED
-227 AKRYF
+227 AKRYY
-232 NAHKEDFSQEEG
+232 NANKEDFDQEEG

-258 SDREGVRAELASLS
+258 SDREAVRAELATLSL
-272 FEWLN
+272 EWMN
-277 VEDDSVFVNQH
+277 EEDDSVFVNLH

-295 EYYTTT
+295 EYYTIT

-307 LDTLIDGQS
+307 LDTLVDGQS
-316 VGFQK
+316 VGYQK

-336 DRKTVP
+336 DRKIVP
-342 DSAKARHI
+342 DSVKARHI

-359 ADASVTRNP
+359 AEPSITRNP
-368 QEAKVLADSLFAYL
+368 QEAKVLADSLFTYL
-382 EGNPSAFESVSEAF
+382 EENPSDFESVSQEF
-396 SSDVVAKE
+396 SSDIVAKE

-415 SMAKPFENF
+415 AMAKPFENF
-424 CFFRKNGSIGVV
+424 CFFKKNGSIGVV

-450 KGANDVYKIGQII
+450 KGSDDVYKIGQII
-463 REILPSD
+463 REIIPS
-470 ETIQTLYNQASGY
+470 EGTIQDLYNQASGY
-483 AAEAQTAEDYRALAT
+483 AAEAQTAEDYRALAS
-498 EKGFFLRPA
+498 EKGFSLRPA

-519 LGTARRV
+519 LGIARRV
-526 VRWAWDDDRE
+526 VRWAWDEERE
-536 EGNIGLLENDGN
+536 EGNIGLLENDGK
-548 GYVVVVLTDKLE
+548 GYVVVVLTDKLN
-560 EGTSPFEM
+560 EGTTSFDL
-568 VQAQCLEAAKKDAKK
+568 VQGQCLEAAKKEAKK
-583 ALVLERLEN
+583 ALITERLEN
-592 ASDGAATIEAVATAA
+592 ALTGASTIEAVAEAA

-623 SGVGNEAKVVGT
+623 AGVGNEAAVVGT

-642 TLSPVI
+642 SLSGVI
-648 LGENG
+648 TGDNG
-653 AFMAITSPANP
+653 AFIAITSPATP
-664 APQID
+664 APAID

-691 ALQDKA
+691 ALEEKA

>member
-156 EMWTQWLS
+156 EMWKQWLS

-272 FEWLN
+272 FEWLD

-307 LDTLIDGQS
+307 LDTLVDGQS

-424 CFFRKNGSIGVV
+424 CFFRKNGSMGVV

-560 EGTSPFEM
+560 EGTSSFEM

-592 ASDGAATIEAVATAA
+592 ASAGAATIEAVATAA

-653 AFMAITSPANP
+653 AFVAITSPANP

-669 YTNMAQNTQR
+669 YANMAQNTQR